1 MNEQDVIQ
9 DPVDGSVDL
18 TQELYDKIEKQL
30 KVYQFTFI
38 KFPDGSNITSSG
50 LVGKFNDHV
59 GKKDG
64 TIVVRFDL
72 IYRPNKDTNPTI
84 PNDLIS
90 GGVISIMNRL
100 LNWIPE
106 LLSYPKEVLD
116 AITFE
121 IYSVKIS
128 YNEGFF
134 DLYNLWILDT
144 AVMNKLSG
152 NYKLTDLIDNPS
164 EVTSLYYMERPPTF
178 DKDYSMMMKR
188 GEKKMRVTYQALR
201 KGTWRGHTYEYEG
214 RPHYMVYQD
223 YNNYNKSD
231 GIIQPEFRYGI
242 TPSPRHPKIDGKHWS
257 ETFDSDTMAEF
268 VKYIEERF
276 NLMGIRF
283 D

>member
-18 TQELYDKIEKQL
+18 FQELYDKIEEQL

-38 KFPDGSNITSSG
+38 NFPDGSNTTSSG
-50 LVGKFNDHV
+50 LI

-64 TIVVRFDL
+64 IAVVRFDL

-90 GGVISIMNRL
+90 GGVSSIMNKL
-100 LNWIPE
+100 LKWIPE

-116 AITFE
+116 AFTFE

-134 DLYNLWILDT
+134 DLFNMWILET
-144 AVMNKLSG
+144 ASLNKLHG

-164 EVTSLYYMERPPTF
+164 EVHSTYYMERPPTF
-178 DKDYSMMMKR
+178 TNDYSMMMKR
-188 GEKKMRVTYQALR
+188 GEKKMRVAWQALK

-257 ETFDSDTMAEF
+257 ETFDSDTIAEF
-268 VKYIEERF
+268 TKYIEERF
-276 NLMGIRF
+276 KLMGIRF